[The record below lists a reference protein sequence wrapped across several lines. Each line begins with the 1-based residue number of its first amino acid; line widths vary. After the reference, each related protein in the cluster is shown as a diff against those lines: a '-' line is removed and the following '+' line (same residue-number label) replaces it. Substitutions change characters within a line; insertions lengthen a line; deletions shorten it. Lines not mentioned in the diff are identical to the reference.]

1 MTRTQTTTKFTD
13 PVPYNM
19 FWLFE
24 GSLLKIYII
33 YRPNIKIILYI
44 HTRYPKN
51 DIIYDIFEMIENI
64 WKRIK
69 GKEWQENN

>member
-1 MTRTQTTTKFTD
+1 MTRTQTTTMFTD

-24 GSLLKIYII
+24 GSLLQIYII
-33 YRPNIKIILYI
+33 YNIKIMLYI

-51 DIIYDIFEMIENI
+51 DIIYDIFEMIEN
-64 WKRIK
+64 WLKVKNDRIIIRTYF
-69 GKEWQENN
+69 